1 MATPRKINPAKAG
14 RKSEYLPIYA
24 NQVRNLCLLKQDIL
38 DEEIARFFEKTVTC
52 INNWKLRYP
61 AFVEAIKDGKERA
74 NGNVAGSLYKRAMG
88 GVYLAQKEVKLK
100 REEYSADGKLVRKY
114 EEVKVVDL
122 MNEVPP
128 DSTACMY
135 FLNNRSK
142 IHWQARS
149 SIGGPD
155 GGPIPLGTVA
165 LDELLK
171 EMTK

>member
-1 MATPRKINPAKAG
+1 MTPKKANPLKAG
-14 RKSEYLPIYA
+14 RKTDYLPLYA
-24 NQVRNLCLLKQDIL
+24 QQVRNLCLLKQDIL

-52 INNWKLRYP
+52 INNWKLKYP

-74 NGNVAGSLYKRAMG
+74 NGVVASSLYKRAVG
-88 GVYLAQKEVKLK
+88 GLYLSQKEVKLK
-100 REEYSADGKLVRKY
+100 KEEYTPEGKLKRKW

-122 MNEVPP
+122 VSEVPP

-142 IHWQARS
+142 IHWQARA

-155 GGPIPLGTVA
+155 GGPIPVGMVGLDA
-165 LDELLK
+165 LLEQMVK
-171 EMTK
+171 